1 MPLAKRFRVEV
12 VILESANWPF
22 TMRYALRDA
31 ERRSTPLQL
40 LLRYAWR
47 AAMSEVTTIEGRGL
61 QTLPRSALVDR
72 RANPL
77 LTIDAVRPTSKVAE
91 GLLQVRGIEATAEAR
106 ALDRTE
112 KLTLTA
118 NLDRTF
124 DATPQEQ
131 ALHGDF
137 HDAIRGTWAKLN
149 PLSPEAISRIHSF
162 ADAVRNSDPSFLPT
176 ANTAG
181 AGFVLSCTA
190 GSGGL
195 RFVER
200 TTEMLGSRLRFLRL
214 EDATEVPYWPAMVVH
229 WPACGTHDAFQAN
242 FMAAF
247 DGNTVGSRFFR
258 TVFRP
263 AMKRVIRP
271 IFVCALAAMA
281 NLGVLFVVGANSSNF
296 DSQKSEKLLLF
307 LQEFMATTGIP
318 VVFVCTPPVY
328 ERLLYMGSLGAS
340 LMSGGVEEI
349 QWLTPTGE
357 FFTRVNLGL
366 MNQGLAWG
374 HYDAVP
380 DSILSAAAALTHG
393 SREGLYRFHKTLQ
406 IAAIRD
412 ARGREP
418 EQLLDGVAKT
428 FARQTE
434 QLQFVGQFLQQ
445 FHSRRRSKDAP
456 SLKMQDVSCWADFL
470 SRDVYRTI
478 GALA

>member
-1 MPLAKRFRVEV
+1 M
-12 VILESANWPF
+12 
-22 TMRYALRDA
+22 
-31 ERRSTPLQL
+31 
-40 LLRYAWR
+40 
-47 AAMSEVTTIEGRGL
+47 EGRGL
-61 QTLPRSALVDR
+61 RMLPQSTALVDM

-91 GLLQVRGIEATAEAR
+91 GLLQAKGIEATAEAK
-106 ALDRTE
+106 ALDRTQ

-149 PLSPEAISRIHSF
+149 PLSPQAISRIHAF

-176 ANTAG
+176 ANSAG
-181 AGFVLSCTA
+181 TGFVLSCTA
-190 GSGGL
+190 GSSGL

-200 TTEMLGSRLRFLRL
+200 TTEVLGSKLDFLKV
-214 EDATEVPYWPAMVVH
+214 EEGTEVPYWPAMVVH

-281 NLGVLFVVGANSSNF
+281 NLGILFVVGANSSNF
-296 DSQKSEKLLLF
+296 DSDKSLKLLLF

-328 ERLLYMGSLGAS
+328 DRLLYMGSLGAS

-349 QWLTPTGE
+349 RWLTPTGE
-357 FFTRVNLGL
+357 FFNRVNLGL
-366 MNQGLAWG
+366 MNQGLAWEQ
-374 HYDAVP
+374 YDAVP
-380 DSILSAAAALTHG
+380 SAILDAAAALTYG

-412 ARGREP
+412 TEARKP
-418 EQLLDGVAKT
+418 EQLLDGVART

-434 QLQFVGQFLQQ
+434 QLQFVGQFIDE
-445 FHSRRRSKDAP
+445 FYDGKKRKDRP
-456 SLKMQDVSCWADFL
+456 PRKMQEAFLWADFL
-470 SRDVYRTI
+470 SRDVLRVI
-478 GALA
+478 GAPK